1 MSVNQRSLQEVVLA
15 YVARPGAR
23 LRRRCDASC

>member
-15 YVARPGAR
+15 YVARPEAH
-23 LRRRCDASC
+23 LRRRCDVTC